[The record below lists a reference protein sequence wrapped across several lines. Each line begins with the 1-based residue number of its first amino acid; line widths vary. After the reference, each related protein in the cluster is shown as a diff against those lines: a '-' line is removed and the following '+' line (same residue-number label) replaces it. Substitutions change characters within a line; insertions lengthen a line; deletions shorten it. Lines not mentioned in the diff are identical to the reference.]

1 MNNLVDIQNQ
11 IQKLQKQAS
20 EIRDREFDKTIQVI
34 LAKMQAFGISVKD
47 LQSAMSGGRKGR
59 GKAKSV
65 AATQP
70 KTAGAKKKKSGVAV
84 AAKYQG
90 PNGESWSGRGL
101 TPRWLA
107 SLIAQGK
114 TKEDFAIKV

>member
-1 MNNLVDIQNQ
+1 MSNLVDIQNQ

-20 EIRDREFDKTIQVI
+20 DIRDREFGNTVQDI
-34 LAKMQAFGISVKD
+34 LSKMQAFGISVKD

-59 GKAKSV
+59 GKAKAT
-65 AATQP
+65 AATAP
-70 KTAGAKKKKSGVAV
+70 KATGAKKKKSGVAV
-84 AAKYQG
+84 AAKYHG

-107 SLIAQGK
+107 SLLAQGK
-114 TKEDFAIKV
+114 TKEDFAIKA